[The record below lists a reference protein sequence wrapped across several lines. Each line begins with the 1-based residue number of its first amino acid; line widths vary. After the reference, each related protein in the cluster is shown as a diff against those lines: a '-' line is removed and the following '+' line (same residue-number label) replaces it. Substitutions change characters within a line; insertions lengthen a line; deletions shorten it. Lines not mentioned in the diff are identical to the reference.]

1 MQSQV
6 LFCNNEYDLVVED
19 ISDALKK
26 GNSAAEAFQRLR
38 DVAIENLCNSLKAG
52 LTMDPNS
59 VQAFL
64 ASVSNRVFMA
74 EKEYVHVLVQRTP
87 DIHSDCIFV

>member
-1 MQSQV
+1 M
-6 LFCNNEYDLVVED
+6 D
-19 ISDALKK
+19 
-26 GNSAAEAFQRLR
+26 AFQRLR
-38 DVAIENLCNSLKAG
+38 DVAIENLCSSLKAG

-74 EKEYVHVLVQRTP
+74 EKE
-87 DIHSDCIFV
+87 

>member
-1 MQSQV
+1 MFAEQIA
-6 LFCNNEYDLVVED
+6 DAMKKED
-19 ISDALKK
+19 TAMD
-26 GNSAAEAFQRLR
+26 AFQRLR

-74 EKEYVHVLVQRTP
+74 EKE
-87 DIHSDCIFV
+87 